1 MTMSAMI
8 AGGITAKIELLRL
21 RNHTMKWESYN
32 LLQNSP
38 EAVPAQAQ
46 FIYLSF
52 RFTVQA
58 AGDL

>member
-1 MTMSAMI
+1 
-8 AGGITAKIELLRL
+8 
-21 RNHTMKWESYN
+21 MKRESYKSYKSYN

-52 RFTVQA
+52 RFTAQA
-58 AGDL
+58 AGNL